1 MKDINFANCF
11 EGGTEIENLR
21 FNCLFD
27 IKFNPI
33 ETYLSYV
40 DSMFSF
46 YKHFRNYKW
55 RHGFA
60 PKRWSYSLVETKNQY
75 CTVPH
80 SWLDNGCVLRLEGS
94 TDTSAAV
101 DLFQEIWSRG
111 QPVVITNATK
121 SFNVSKW

>member
-1 MKDINFANCF
+1 
-11 EGGTEIENLR
+11 
-21 FNCLFD
+21 
-27 IKFNPI
+27 
-33 ETYLSYV
+33 
-40 DSMFSF
+40 MFSF
-46 YKHFRNYKW
+46 YEHFRHYKW

-80 SWLDNGCVLRLEGS
+80 SWLDNGRVLRLEGS